1 MGGAIIALLAVVLFV
16 ALILFRLIEV
26 TFIRL
31 GRARAAGLD
40 EASGDELQLADLI
53 SDREVLLAP
62 VTILRIISQVG
73 LIVLAMNIGR
83 SAGGTLLSVA
93 VATFVLFLLGE
104 AIPRR
109 WAIEANDEMAKW
121 LSRPARVIARLVPLQ
136 LIARL
141 GSTIP
146 VIAVD
151 HEDQTLRVLEVVPAQ
166 HVLSTHCQLLE
177 VSNHRSWEGG

>member
-73 LIVLAMNIGR
+73 LIVLAMHIGR
-83 SAGGTLLSVA
+83 SAGGTLL
-93 VATFVLFLLGE
+93 
-104 AIPRR
+104 
-109 WAIEANDEMAKW
+109 
-121 LSRPARVIARLVPLQ
+121 LS
-136 LIARL
+136 LIH
-141 GSTIP
+141 I
-146 VIAVD
+146 
-151 HEDQTLRVLEVVPAQ
+151 
-166 HVLSTHCQLLE
+166 
-177 VSNHRSWEGG
+177 